1 MKLSKLSKKQLIKKL
16 KYQKELI
23 KDRTNDIIHA
33 TTERTKLKNELAH
46 LHDYSAL
53 QSKEFD
59 IVSWALQSCENANM
73 EKEKEIEHKDR
84 LLESL
89 IKS

>member
-16 KYQKELI
+16 KASEKYAMSCLIIRDKLSKENQNL
-23 KDRTNDIIHA
+23 R
-33 TTERTKLKNELAH
+33 
-46 LHDYSAL
+46 DYSLL

>member
-1 MKLSKLSKKQLIKKL
+1 MKLHKLSKKQLIKKL
-16 KYQKELI
+16 KESEKYAMSCLIIRDKLSKE
-23 KDRTNDIIHA
+23 NQ
-33 TTERTKLKNELAH
+33 N
-46 LHDYSAL
+46 LHDYSLL

-84 LLESL
+84 LLKSL

>member
-1 MKLSKLSKKQLIKKL
+1 MKLHKLSKKQLIKKL
-16 KYQKELI
+16 KASEKYALSCLI
-23 KDRTNDIIHA
+23 IRD
-33 TTERTKLKNELAH
+33 KLSNENQNLR
-46 LHDYSAL
+46 DYSLL

-59 IVSWALQSCENANM
+59 IVSSALQSCENANM
-73 EKEKEIEHKDR
+73 EKEKEKEKEIEHKDR

>member
-16 KYQKELI
+16 KESEKSSNRGYTYLSNII
-23 KDRTNDIIHA
+23 KSLR
-33 TTERTKLKNELAH
+33 NELSNIR
-46 LHDYSAL
+46 DYSAL

-84 LLESL
+84 LLESI

>member
-16 KYQKELI
+16 KDQKELI
-23 KDRTNDIIHA
+23 KDRTNDIMHEV
-33 TTERTKLKNELAH
+33 TERTKLKNELAH

-59 IVSWALQSCENANM
+59 IVSSALQSCENANI

-84 LLESL
+84 LLESI

>member
-16 KYQKELI
+16 KASEKYALSCLI
-23 KDRTNDIIHA
+23 IRD
-33 TTERTKLKNELAH
+33 KLSNENQNLR
-46 LHDYSAL
+46 DYSLL

-59 IVSWALQSCENANM
+59 IVSSALQSCENANM

-84 LLESL
+84 LLESI

>member
-16 KYQKELI
+16 KASEKSSNRGYTYLSNII
-23 KDRTNDIIHA
+23 KSLR
-33 TTERTKLKNELAH
+33 NELSNIR
-46 LHDYSAL
+46 DYSAL

-59 IVSWALQSCENANM
+59 IVSSALQSCENANVY
-73 EKEKEIEHKDR
+73 KEKEIEHKDR
-84 LLESL
+84 LLESI

>member
-1 MKLSKLSKKQLIKKL
+1 MKLHKLSKKQLIKKL
-16 KYQKELI
+16 KDQKELI

-33 TTERTKLKNELAH
+33 ATERMNLKNELAN
-46 LHDYSAL
+46 LRDYSLL

-59 IVSWALQSCENANM
+59 IVSSALQSCENANM

-84 LLESL
+84 LLESI

>member
-1 MKLSKLSKKQLIKKL
+1 MKLHKLSKKQLIKKL
-16 KYQKELI
+16 KESEKYAMSCLI
-23 KDRTNDIIHA
+23 IRD
-33 TTERTKLKNELAH
+33 KLSNENQNLR
-46 LHDYSAL
+46 DYSAL

-59 IVSWALQSCENANM
+59 IVSSALQSCENANVY
-73 EKEKEIEHKDR
+73 KEKEIEHKDR